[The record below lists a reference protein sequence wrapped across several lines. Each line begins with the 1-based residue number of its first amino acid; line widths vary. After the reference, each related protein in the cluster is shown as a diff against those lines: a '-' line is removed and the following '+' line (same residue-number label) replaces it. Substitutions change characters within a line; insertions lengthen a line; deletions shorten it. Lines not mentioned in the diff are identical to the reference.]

1 MQTIQFAKEGGPVVA
16 DVTCGQAQE
25 GSYNLLLWEA
35 DRNLIVKQYP
45 GNFMNPDDD
54 SYDLPTPN
62 QANDGR
68 ILECLT
74 TVVVTPPIKKYAV
87 SRSGGVDTSWQGSVL
102 LRDIADVQRLRG
114 EDGPNLLTLGST
126 ELVHALLADDLVDAM
141 SVFTFPVVLGGG
153 KKLFADGSAPRAYK
167 LTRSRVS
174 RSGVMIGHY
183 ERDGEIEIGDAAPD

>member
-16 DVTCGQAQE
+16 EVTCGQAQE

-87 SRSGGVDTSWQGSVL
+87 S
-102 LRDIADVQRLRG
+102 
-114 EDGPNLLTLGST
+114 LTLSQDGRRLGVVKAAGETDQPSQT
-126 ELVHALLADDLVDAM
+126 VD
-141 SVFTFPVVLGGG
+141 
-153 KKLFADGSAPRAYK
+153 LFAQ
-167 LTRSRVS
+167 LV
-174 RSGVMIGHY
+174 V
-183 ERDGEIEIGDAAPD
+183 AA

>member
-1 MQTIQFAKEGGPVVA
+1 VQTIQFAKEGGPVVA
-16 DVTCGQAQE
+16 EVTCGQAQE

-35 DRNLIVKQYP
+35 ERNLIVKQYP

-87 SRSGGVDTSWQGSVL
+87 S
-102 LRDIADVQRLRG
+102 
-114 EDGPNLLTLGST
+114 LTLSQDGRRLGVVKAAGETDQPSQI
-126 ELVHALLADDLVDAM
+126 VD
-141 SVFTFPVVLGGG
+141 
-153 KKLFADGSAPRAYK
+153 LFAQLVVAP
-167 LTRSRVS
+167 
-174 RSGVMIGHY
+174 
-183 ERDGEIEIGDAAPD
+183 

>member
-16 DVTCGQAQE
+16 EVTCGQAQE

-35 DRNLIVKQYP
+35 ERNLIVKQYP

-87 SRSGGVDTSWQGSVL
+87 S
-102 LRDIADVQRLRG
+102 
-114 EDGPNLLTLGST
+114 LTLSQDGRRLGVVKAAGETDQPSQT
-126 ELVHALLADDLVDAM
+126 VD
-141 SVFTFPVVLGGG
+141 
-153 KKLFADGSAPRAYK
+153 LFAQLVVAP
-167 LTRSRVS
+167 
-174 RSGVMIGHY
+174 
-183 ERDGEIEIGDAAPD
+183 

>member
-16 DVTCGQAQE
+16 EVTCGQAQE

-45 GNFMNPDDD
+45 GNFINPDDD

-87 SRSGGVDTSWQGSVL
+87 S
-102 LRDIADVQRLRG
+102 
-114 EDGPNLLTLGST
+114 LTLSQDGRRLGVVKAAGETDQPSQI
-126 ELVHALLADDLVDAM
+126 VD
-141 SVFTFPVVLGGG
+141 
-153 KKLFADGSAPRAYK
+153 LFAQLVVAP
-167 LTRSRVS
+167 
-174 RSGVMIGHY
+174 
-183 ERDGEIEIGDAAPD
+183 

>member
-1 MQTIQFAKEGGPVVA
+1 VQTIQFAKEGGPVVA
-16 DVTCGQAQE
+16 EVTCGQAQE

-45 GNFMNPDDD
+45 GNFINPDDD

-87 SRSGGVDTSWQGSVL
+87 S
-102 LRDIADVQRLRG
+102 
-114 EDGPNLLTLGST
+114 LTLSQDGRRLGVVKAAGETDQPSQI
-126 ELVHALLADDLVDAM
+126 VD
-141 SVFTFPVVLGGG
+141 
-153 KKLFADGSAPRAYK
+153 LFAQLVVAP
-167 LTRSRVS
+167 
-174 RSGVMIGHY
+174 
-183 ERDGEIEIGDAAPD
+183 

>member
-16 DVTCGQAQE
+16 EVTCGQAQE

-35 DRNLIVKQYP
+35 ERNLIVKQYP

-87 SRSGGVDTSWQGSVL
+87 S
-102 LRDIADVQRLRG
+102 
-114 EDGPNLLTLGST
+114 LTLSQDGRRLGVVKAVGETDQPSQI
-126 ELVHALLADDLVDAM
+126 VD
-141 SVFTFPVVLGGG
+141 
-153 KKLFADGSAPRAYK
+153 LFAQLVVAP
-167 LTRSRVS
+167 
-174 RSGVMIGHY
+174 
-183 ERDGEIEIGDAAPD
+183 

>member
-1 MQTIQFAKEGGPVVA
+1 VQTIQFAKEGGPVVA
-16 DVTCGQAQE
+16 EVTCGQAQE

-35 DRNLIVKQYP
+35 ERNLIVKQYP

-87 SRSGGVDTSWQGSVL
+87 S
-102 LRDIADVQRLRG
+102 
-114 EDGPNLLTLGST
+114 LTLSQDGRRLGVVKAAGETDQPSQT
-126 ELVHALLADDLVDAM
+126 VD
-141 SVFTFPVVLGGG
+141 
-153 KKLFADGSAPRAYK
+153 LFAQLVVAP
-167 LTRSRVS
+167 
-174 RSGVMIGHY
+174 
-183 ERDGEIEIGDAAPD
+183 

>member
-1 MQTIQFAKEGGPVVA
+1 M
-16 DVTCGQAQE
+16 TCGQAQE

-87 SRSGGVDTSWQGSVL
+87 S
-102 LRDIADVQRLRG
+102 
-114 EDGPNLLTLGST
+114 LTLSQDGRRLGVVKAAGETDQPSQT
-126 ELVHALLADDLVDAM
+126 VD
-141 SVFTFPVVLGGG
+141 
-153 KKLFADGSAPRAYK
+153 LFAQLVVAP
-167 LTRSRVS
+167 
-174 RSGVMIGHY
+174 
-183 ERDGEIEIGDAAPD
+183 

>member
-16 DVTCGQAQE
+16 EVTCGQAQE
-25 GSYNLLLWEA
+25 GSYSLLLWEA

-87 SRSGGVDTSWQGSVL
+87 S
-102 LRDIADVQRLRG
+102 
-114 EDGPNLLTLGST
+114 LTLSQDGRRLGVVKAAGETDQPSQT
-126 ELVHALLADDLVDAM
+126 VD
-141 SVFTFPVVLGGG
+141 
-153 KKLFADGSAPRAYK
+153 LFAQLVVAP
-167 LTRSRVS
+167 
-174 RSGVMIGHY
+174 
-183 ERDGEIEIGDAAPD
+183 

>member
-1 MQTIQFAKEGGPVVA
+1 MLTIQFAKEGGPVVA
-16 DVTCGQAQE
+16 EVTCGQAQE

-45 GNFMNPDDD
+45 GNFINPDDD

-87 SRSGGVDTSWQGSVL
+87 S
-102 LRDIADVQRLRG
+102 
-114 EDGPNLLTLGST
+114 LTLSQDGRRLGVVKAAGETDQPSQI
-126 ELVHALLADDLVDAM
+126 VD
-141 SVFTFPVVLGGG
+141 
-153 KKLFADGSAPRAYK
+153 LFAQLVVAP
-167 LTRSRVS
+167 
-174 RSGVMIGHY
+174 
-183 ERDGEIEIGDAAPD
+183 

>member
-1 MQTIQFAKEGGPVVA
+1 VQTIQFAKEGGPVVA
-16 DVTCGQAQE
+16 EVTCGQAQE

-87 SRSGGVDTSWQGSVL
+87 S
-102 LRDIADVQRLRG
+102 
-114 EDGPNLLTLGST
+114 LTLSQDGRRLGVVKAAGETDQPSQT
-126 ELVHALLADDLVDAM
+126 VD
-141 SVFTFPVVLGGG
+141 
-153 KKLFADGSAPRAYK
+153 LFAQLVVAP
-167 LTRSRVS
+167 
-174 RSGVMIGHY
+174 
-183 ERDGEIEIGDAAPD
+183 